1 MVWLSEICRGDDFTC
16 GDQVREA
23 CLEEERRCRCEKYSW
38 HGSSSRLFSETFESL
53 AAGDLALE
61 DWLRENSE
69 LFPCCLNC
77 QEAEEQ
83 FETLVNSVGL
93 ALVIFGITGVL
104 VFSILLL
111 LPRRIPRLTPAD
123 LRYFEAPELLA
134 KRDGAELHEKIPRH
148 MWCVSL
154 EDVRQ
159 FRRLVMHAVARG
171 QIQPTENDNFEASDL
186 VIGPSVYTVTEQF
199 VKPLTAAAGKMSWAL
214 LRNPEGLRCDL
225 FVTHAWAE
233 GVYEFI
239 DKVERSWPRGAKA
252 AYVCFLSNPQNL
264 DISSLLTSPSASP
277 FALAL
282 ESASTML
289 VIPNERVSLYTRLWC
304 VYEAYLAFTCSKNIR
319 TAEGLRGEERLC
331 IMRIG
336 CWFIAALGGL
346 MLLRIRGIYVTDELR
361 MLTYLVIVCFF
372 VALSPPRLSEPVKK
386 LSVVLCCLLMAES
399 SWLPF
404 IGTYPWPPWGSMFY
418 TLCILVACCCVE
430 FDRLRTSDA
439 FHRSRLLRKG
449 YSGKLTD
456 AQCSSSADK
465 EKIYQ
470 EILDSGK
477 GKEVEDAVNALL
489 RMNVVTPELL
499 KTLSLAGQLGD
510 VSYARWSLSALGT
523 FQWAFSP
530 VILTLMSDDEEFS
543 MVHGI
548 LLVQVTL
555 WLAMFACFPPERKT
569 FASTTMSLW
578 LFVIPFIG
586 SMQLADLALLSACV
600 GPVFLVVSLA
610 GPGRVAEAPC
620 LGVVLVQF
628 LVGDWYACFRRLKPK
643 SPSPS
648 GETSVAG
655 EPDKSARATWKVGDP
670 NEEPRLSL

>member
-1 MVWLSEICRGDDFTC
+1 ICRGDDFTC

-154 EDVRQ
+154 EDLRQ

-282 ESASTML
+282 ESASTMSHCRTC
-289 VIPNERVSLYTRLWC
+289 VGLYGFSFLF
-304 VYEAYLAFTCSKNIR
+304 VAFWGGSSKNNRNTEIHVGVQIQIFPLVLWLSGRPPPPPVQLGHRLLKNLEAKAVSHVFSSAFLQFVSSGSCLAVNGRIR
-319 TAEGLRGEERLC
+319 TASFSC
-331 IMRIG
+331 INGQNPMFFHS
-336 CWFIAALGGL
+336 CSSIA
-346 MLLRIRGIYVTDELR
+346 RK
-361 MLTYLVIVCFF
+361 
-372 VALSPPRLSEPVKK
+372 SEPT
-386 LSVVLCCLLMAES
+386 S
-399 SWLPF
+399 
-404 IGTYPWPPWGSMFY
+404 
-418 TLCILVACCCVE
+418 CIQ
-430 FDRLRTSDA
+430 
-439 FHRSRLLRKG
+439 RSRLK
-449 YSGKLTD
+449 S
-456 AQCSSSADK
+456 CSMGSRCL
-465 EKIYQ
+465 Q
-470 EILDSGK
+470 
-477 GKEVEDAVNALL
+477 
-489 RMNVVTPELL
+489 T
-499 KTLSLAGQLGD
+499 
-510 VSYARWSLSALGT
+510 SYACS
-523 FQWAFSP
+523 
-530 VILTLMSDDEEFS
+530 
-543 MVHGI
+543 
-548 LLVQVTL
+548 
-555 WLAMFACFPPERKT
+555 
-569 FASTTMSLW
+569 
-578 LFVIPFIG
+578 
-586 SMQLADLALLSACV
+586 
-600 GPVFLVVSLA
+600 
-610 GPGRVAEAPC
+610 
-620 LGVVLVQF
+620 
-628 LVGDWYACFRRLKPK
+628 
-643 SPSPS
+643 
-648 GETSVAG
+648 ETH
-655 EPDKSARATWKVGDP
+655 
-670 NEEPRLSL
+670 